1 MNGDAPDPALQ
12 HGPPAARPAAAG
24 TDSFGAFAEESILGW
39 TLRRYGAIAS
49 TQDAADGL
57 PPWTAVAA
65 ESQTAGRGQWQRT
78 FTSDRGGFY
87 LTAVLPF
94 DGDAL
99 RWSGFALAVGWSIA
113 WRFQARGI
121 ASVRLRW
128 PNDLMIGDR
137 KLGGILVDQGGAGT
151 LRVGLGLN
159 VANRPWLHDPGLHA
173 TACRLAD
180 FAREEQL
187 GFEAL
192 LPPVLG
198 ALRSAHFG
206 FSHGGLAA
214 FAEALNLSWGEA
226 REVRLEMAKGAPSPE
241 VSGLFHGILPNG
253 DLILE
258 DRAGQRF
265 EVRSHLVM
273 RLHEV

>member
-1 MNGDAPDPALQ
+1 MSGDAPDPALQ
-12 HGPPAARPAAAG
+12 NGPAAAG
-24 TDSFGAFAEESILGW
+24 TGSFGAFAEEAILGW

-49 TQDAADGL
+49 TQDVAAGL

-65 ESQTAGRGQWQRT
+65 DSQTAGRGQWQRT

-99 RWSGFALAVGWSIA
+99 RWRGFALAAGWSIA
-113 WRFQARGI
+113 LRFQARGI
-121 ASVRLRW
+121 ARLRLRW

-137 KLGGILVDQGGAGT
+137 KLGGILVDQGRADT

-159 VANRPWLHDPGLHA
+159 VTNRPWLHDPSLDS

-180 FAREEQL
+180 FARAEQL
-187 GFEAL
+187 GFDAL

-198 ALRSAHFG
+198 AIRSAHMG
-206 FSHGGLAA
+206 FSHGGLGA
-214 FAEALNLSWGEA
+214 FAEALNLNWGA
-226 REVRLEMAKGAPSPE
+226 PREVRLEMAKGSPSPE
-241 VSGLFHGILPNG
+241 ISGLFHGILPNG

-265 EVRSHLVM
+265 EVRAHLVM
-273 RLHEV
+273 RLHEI